1 MVVNVKPEQ
10 LSEAI
15 RGQLEE
21 YSADVTKAIKQNLK
35 EVADKTADAL
45 KKGGSYKERTG
56 KYTPDW
62 SVSARKVSSV
72 AQSESYSVHN
82 RKHYQLTHLL
92 EKGHV
97 TRNGSRTRAF
107 EHILPAEQAAE
118 ELAVE
123 AVEKAV
129 RSANGGI

>member
-21 YSADVTKAIKQNLK
+21 YSADVTKAINQNLK

-92 EKGHV
+92 EHGHAKRGGGRV
-97 TRNGSRTRAF
+97 PAKP
-107 EHILPAEQAAE
+107 HIAAAEQAGIE
-118 ELAVE
+118 QL
-123 AVEKAV
+123 EKEIQKALE
-129 RSANGGI
+129 G

>member
-21 YSADVTKAIKQNLK
+21 YSADVTKAINQNLK

-92 EKGHV
+92 EKGHAKRGGGRV
-97 TRNGSRTRAF
+97 AGKP
-107 EHILPAEQAAE
+107 HIAPAEEYAVNELEAAI
-118 ELAVE
+118 
-123 AVEKAV
+123 K
-129 RSANGGI
+129 RGIS